1 MQFLKDL
8 LRAQWEAFDEL
19 VNALT
24 PMGRLIMAM
33 AIAYAMTFSI
43 IFTIDSLLPR

>member
-1 MQFLKDL
+1 MQLLKDL

-24 PMGRLIMAM
+24 PMGRFIMAIVM
-33 AIAYAMTFSI
+33 AYAMTFSI